1 MKKSIIHNKAIYSWI
16 ALVLVVVGDCFAVL
30 GRRDWNYWRYWVA
43 ADLILLLILGVIGWL
58 NNTKFKFRTLIL
70 TKLLANATGFEL
82 LNVLYLI
89 VFAINFAGIG
99 NAILP
104 LFQPNIDLVEAFY
117 PLLVCG
123 VVLLG
128 LILFF
133 PGVRKEKNDDAEYVF
148 VSGISFINRFDRDQ
162 EYDSFKLNLVP
173 LVRMIQK
180 SWDPNKKQNRNFQF
194 LIVLSDAF
202 KDFDETVNTTLRN
215 VMHVVCPD
223 KENEIEISKGIED
236 NLRLLIRE
244 VAKREFP
251 LLKEQ
256 IDSMK
261 IEFTPA
267 CNYNGDFDIVYKRLD
282 EKASPL
288 DDADHILCFNLT
300 PGTGIIGSLMTL
312 QAIDG
317 DRELYYY
324 SQRSLPED
332 IKNNP
337 PAIEEFKMGLLK
349 KANKSQI
356 PLKNILSQAL
366 ESELNK
372 TEKE

>member
-1 MKKSIIHNKAIYSWI
+1 MKMNYIHNKDLYSWI
-16 ALVLVVVGDCFAVL
+16 ALVLVIAGDCFAVL
-30 GRRDWNYWRYWVA
+30 GRRDWNYWRYWVL
-43 ADLILLLILGVIGWL
+43 ADILLLLILGLIGWM

-70 TKLLANATGFEL
+70 TKLLANATGLKL

-89 VFAINFAGIG
+89 FFAINFAGIG

-104 LFQPNIDLVEAFY
+104 LFQPNIDLGEAFY

-133 PGVRKEKNDDAEYVF
+133 PDVHKDKNDDAEYVF
-148 VSGISFINRFDRDQ
+148 VSGISFINKFDRNQ
-162 EYDSFKLNLVP
+162 EYNSFALNLVP
-173 LVRMIQK
+173 LVRMIQR
-180 SWDPNKKQNRNFQF
+180 SWDTNKKQNRNFQF

-202 KDFDETVNTTLRN
+202 KDYDETVNTTLRN
-215 VMHVVCPD
+215 VMHVVSPNR
-223 KENEIEISKGIED
+223 ENEIEISKGIEN

-244 VAKREFP
+244 VAKKEFP
-251 LLKEQ
+251 SLKER
-256 IDSMK
+256 IDSMT
-261 IEFTPA
+261 IDFTQA
-267 CNYNGDFDIVYKRLD
+267 CNYNGDFDVVYKRLE
-282 EKASPL
+282 EKAAPL
-288 DDADHILCFNLT
+288 DDSDHILCFNLT

-324 SQRSLPED
+324 SQRPLPED
-332 IKNNP
+332 IKDKP
-337 PAIEEFKMGLLK
+337 LAIEEFKKGLLK

-372 TEKE
+372 TGKN